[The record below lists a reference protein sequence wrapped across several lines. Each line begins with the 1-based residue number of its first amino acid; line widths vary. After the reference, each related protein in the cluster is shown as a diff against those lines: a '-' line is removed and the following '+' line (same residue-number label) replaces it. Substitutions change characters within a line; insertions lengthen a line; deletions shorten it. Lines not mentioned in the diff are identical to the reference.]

1 MQGIDSDQSGE
12 AKNAQM
18 CIQEIVD
25 NQPLGKFA
33 DESETSDYKSWQKVA

>member
-1 MQGIDSDQSGE
+1 MQGIDSDQSGK
-12 AKNAQM
+12 AKKPQM
-18 CIQEIVD
+18 CIQKIAD

>member
-1 MQGIDSDQSGE
+1 MQGIDSDQSGK
-12 AKNAQM
+12 AKNPQM

-33 DESETSDYKSWQKVA
+33 DESET